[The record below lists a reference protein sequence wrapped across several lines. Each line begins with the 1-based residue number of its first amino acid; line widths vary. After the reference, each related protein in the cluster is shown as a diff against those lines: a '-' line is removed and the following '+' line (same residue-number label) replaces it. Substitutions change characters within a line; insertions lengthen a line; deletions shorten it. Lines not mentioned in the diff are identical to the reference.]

1 MYIRLDLRLK
11 FQSLLNSGGDDIGYC
26 HAVPWL
32 YLIRFSEI
40 NPEDMTIEFFLHR
53 PGADTGQ

>member
-32 YLIRFSEI
+32 YLIKFSVL
-40 NPEDMTIEFFLHR
+40 NRVFL
-53 PGADTGQ
+53 T